1 MYTWLGDWSEN
12 SSKWTPDL
20 RKQVG
25 SGKTVSDHGLFW
37 MSFADFTK
45 YFSSIDI
52 CKTRLELFENRI
64 PGYFYYDGCSEMYAY
79 NLIVFDTSEF
89 DIGLFHKFNKNRREN
104 SELDL
109 SFVVLKKNKQKKD
122 LIEGV
127 EVATKRYVR
136 KFMGCEHIF
145 EAGEYLI
152 VPMSFNFWTKPTSSK
167 KARSKYDLQQQL
179 QKKTVNPF
187 NNLYNLVVHS
197 TKEFY
202 LEQKIYSKSLLAD
215 TLIQLCL
222 SKGERIP
229 SALKGACIYQL
240 TNYWSG
246 ILFVAE
252 NYDKKQYLHVEL
264 DLERSKNVTSTR
276 ESFITKD
283 SVPPLSR
290 QVLNVISHLEGI
302 KDFSIHYKVKYR
314 LSMNPNLIVWPGM
327 SSRSKMKRNHPD
339 LVMEPSNVHAPR
351 SVFY

>member
-1 MYTWLGDWSEN
+1 MYSWLGDWSEN
-12 SSKWTPDL
+12 SSKWTAEL

-25 SGKTVSDHGLFW
+25 GGKTVNDHGLFW

-52 CKTRLELFENRI
+52 CKTRLDLFENRI
-64 PGYFYYDGCSEMYAY
+64 PGYFYYDGCNEMYAY

-152 VPMSFNFWTKPTSSK
+152 VPMSFNFWTKPSSSK

-179 QKKTVNPF
+179 QKKNINPF

-229 SALKGACIYQL
+229 SGLKSACIYQL

-290 QVLNVISHLEGI
+290 QVLNVITHLEGV

-314 LSMNPNLIVWPGM
+314 LSINPNLIVWPGM
-327 SSRSKMKRNHPD
+327 SSRTKMKRNHPD